1 MCIGRNMAMTNILK
15 VVTTVVKCYQLDSTD
30 LEDKVRT
37 VSVGISEKEGPLRV
51 RVQRRNLT
59 VATDG

>member
-1 MCIGRNMAMTNILK
+1 MAMTNILK